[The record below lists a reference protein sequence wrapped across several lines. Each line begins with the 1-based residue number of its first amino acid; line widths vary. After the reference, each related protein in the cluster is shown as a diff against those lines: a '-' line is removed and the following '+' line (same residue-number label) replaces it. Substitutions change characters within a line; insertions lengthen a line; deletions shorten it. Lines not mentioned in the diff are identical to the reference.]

1 MVRGGLEVHHYL
13 SLTFFFYMYKS
24 DINVIWGVS
33 KGLDLLRG
41 ELSMGRG
48 FLPTKLHLLFL
59 VVFAKLHCY
68 SLVHLIVAKH
78 KVHVHLGRNIILN
91 TLYSQRTHKGETGT
105 C

>member
-13 SLTFFFYMYKS
+13 SLTFFLYMYKS
-24 DINVIWGVS
+24 DINVIWG
-33 KGLDLLRG
+33 
-41 ELSMGRG
+41 ELSMGKG
-48 FLPTKLHLLFL
+48 FLPTKLHVLFL

-91 TLYSQRTHKGETGT
+91 TLYRQRTHKGETGT